1 MKCALKGQLHRMRGG
16 RERGGEGNP
25 KKWNLFVCLGT
36 RQVTTEVGIKKKE
49 EEQQQKPR
57 HNLKLNKAVP
67 AKGRGQRK
75 TVRER
80 GRMREKGKNPMQRA
94 VEIKIGMTVNS
105 SNSSE
110 MKSERK

>member
-1 MKCALKGQLHRMRGG
+1 M
-16 RERGGEGNP
+16 
-25 KKWNLFVCLGT
+25 CLGT

-75 TVRER
+75 TERE
-80 GRMREKGKNPMQRA
+80 RMREKGKKPMQRA

>member
-1 MKCALKGQLHRMRGG
+1 MKCALKGQLHRMREKRGG
-16 RERGGEGNP
+16 EREGEGNP

-75 TVRER
+75 TEEEREKERGGERRER
-80 GRMREKGKNPMQRA
+80 SPCRGQWRL
-94 VEIKIGMTVNS
+94 
-105 SNSSE
+105 
-110 MKSERK
+110 KSE